1 MSNASG
7 SPRRQDVGKAA
18 QSAEPSTA
26 SSQTSL
32 LPTTL
37 LQTTLSRGPAMSIR
51 AALCLIALFTSLGLA
66 TISIAQDDAADE
78 FGDAAAAV
86 DAADAGAGDAA
97 ADAGA
102 GGDAGGG
109 GGDAGGGGGTPDDQ
123 SLLMWIIE
131 SLGVMYLLIFLALSV
146 TLVSLFVMNMLAARR
161 ETLCPQELVEAF
173 EEKLNEKEFQE
184 AYDMARTDE
193 SVLGQV
199 LSAGLAKLSRGYNK
213 ALEGMQEVG
222 EEESMKLE
230 HRLSYMA
237 LIGNL
242 SPMIGLFGT
251 VQGMI
256 ASFRVIATS
265 PSAPKPADL
274 AKGISTALFT
284 TLVGLAVAIPAIAAY
299 NILRNRVARL
309 LLEVGVTSENLMSR
323 FEDFSPQEGE

>member
-1 MSNASG
+1 MSVACG
-7 SPRRQDVGKAA
+7 SLTGK
-18 QSAEPSTA
+18 
-26 SSQTSL
+26 SSLFRSVVF
-32 LPTTL
+32 
-37 LQTTLSRGPAMSIR
+37 
-51 AALCLIALFTSLGLA
+51 LIAFAASL
-66 TISIAQDDAADE
+66 SIANVAVAQDDAAAE
-78 FGDAAAAV
+78 FGDPAAEVV
-86 DAADAGAGDAA
+86 DEPADVPAGPAGDAA
-97 ADAGA
+97 NDAP
-102 GGDAGGG
+102 
-109 GGDAGGGGGTPDDQ
+109 TPKGSQ
-123 SLLMWIIE
+123 NLLAWTYD
-131 SLGVMYLLIFLALSV
+131 SLGLGYVLIFLALSIS
-146 TLVSLFVMNMLAARR
+146 LVSLFVMNMLAARR
-161 ETLCPQELVEAF
+161 DTLCPQELVDNFEAR
-173 EEKLNEKEFQE
+173 LNEKDFQG

-256 ASFRVIATS
+256 SSFQVIALGGST
-265 PSAPKPADL
+265 PKPSDL
-274 AKGISTALFT
+274 AAGISTALFT

-323 FEDFSPQEGE
+323 FEDVQPQAVKK

>member
-1 MSNASG
+1 MDCG
-7 SPRRQDVGKAA
+7 
-18 QSAEPSTA
+18 TA
-26 SSQTSL
+26 LSRG
-32 LPTTL
+32 
-37 LQTTLSRGPAMSIR
+37 TTLSLR
-51 AALCLIALFTSLGLA
+51 AAICLIALFTSLGLA
-66 TISIAQDDAADE
+66 TFSIAQDDAADE
-78 FGDAAAAV
+78 FGDAPAAAAPV
-86 DAADAGAGDAA
+86 ADAPATP
-97 ADAGA
+97 
-102 GGDAGGG
+102 DAGGG
-109 GGDAGGGGGTPDDQ
+109 GAPVEEQ
-123 SLLMWIIE
+123 SLLVWIID
-131 SLGVMYLLIFLALSV
+131 SLGWMYLLIFLALSV

-161 ETLCPQELVEAF
+161 ETLCPQELVESF

-323 FEDFSPQEGE
+323 FEDFSPQEEGE

>member
-1 MSNASG
+1 MSELC
-7 SPRRQDVGKAA
+7 SPSLSRFWMFGATWV
-18 QSAEPSTA
+18 QSAM
-26 SSQTSL
+26 
-32 LPTTL
+32 
-37 LQTTLSRGPAMSIR
+37 TLS
-51 AALCLIALFTSLGLA
+51 ALVLLLAFASQSL
-66 TISIAQDDAADE
+66 AQDDAAAE
-78 FGDAAAAV
+78 FGDAPPAAAEP
-86 DAADAGAGDAA
+86 AAV
-97 ADAGA
+97 
-102 GGDAGGG
+102 
-109 GGDAGGGGGTPDDQ
+109 TPDQ
-123 SLLMWIIE
+123 PVASPGGAPTPQASQNLLSWVIE
-131 SLGVMYLLIFLALSV
+131 SLGWTYMFVFLALSV

-161 ETLCPQELVEAF
+161 DTLCPQELIDSF
-173 EEKLNEKEFQE
+173 EEKLNEKEFQA

-213 ALEGMQEVG
+213 AIEGMQEVG

-256 ASFRVIATS
+256 QSFQVIAIGGST
-265 PSAPKPADL
+265 PKPADL
-274 AKGISTALFT
+274 AAGISTALFT

-299 NILRNRVARL
+299 NILRNRVSRL

-323 FEDFSPQEGE
+323 FEDFKPQTEGK